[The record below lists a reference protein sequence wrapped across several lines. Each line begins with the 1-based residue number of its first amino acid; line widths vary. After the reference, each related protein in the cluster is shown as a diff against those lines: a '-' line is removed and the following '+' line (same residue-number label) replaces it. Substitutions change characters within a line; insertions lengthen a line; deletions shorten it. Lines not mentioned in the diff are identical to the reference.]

1 MKKHRSKLRS
11 IQIQRWFVVGVLP
24 GHQKHD
30 LKSGNVLDGQLSLSH
45 QSFSWLDLSPSNSP
59 YRCRNAKPQADTA
72 RTRCSCRLHHK
83 KLINHMSIVNLRRW
97 TKLCDAFP
105 FWRFHS
111 CCLQGLACKI
121 APKVVPGLAS
131 CIPQV
136 HDPPTKNKNKNAACP
151 THIEDLPNQPQ
162 VSEALLFNFGG

>member
-1 MKKHRSKLRS
+1 MKKTEANIFKNTAEKTGETPNCKNMEDSKH
-11 IQIQRWFVVGVLP
+11 WE
-24 GHQKHD
+24 QKYVINMKNMKTNYKI
-30 LKSGNVLDGQLSLSH
+30 LKIMKKT
-45 QSFSWLDLSPSNSP
+45 SFQAAI
-59 YRCRNAKPQADTA
+59 RADTA

-121 APKVVPGLAS
+121 APKLVPGLAS

-136 HDPPTKNKNKNAACP
+136 HDPPQKTKNKNAACP